1 MKEVWVGSSTTVT
14 GDSRNSATAWSWLG
28 WFWGAPLLIIWGFLR
43 TAFGTDDIQLLL
55 LGDYAYVFGSG
66 ITIVA
71 GILLFLFITKITKKQ
86 HRRILE
92 LV

>member
-1 MKEVWVGSSTTVT
+1 MARMVLGRASSYY
-14 GDSRNSATAWSWLG
+14 LG
-28 WFWGAPLLIIWGFLR
+28 IPAHR
-43 TAFGTDDIQLLL
+43 FGTDDIQLLL
-55 LGDYAYVFGSG
+55 LGDYAYVIGSG
-66 ITIVA
+66 ITIIA